1 MYFPIFVSLE
11 HKKCVVIGGG
21 TIAVRR
27 VRTLIKF
34 CGHITVIS
42 PSVCPEME
50 NVIKENKITYYSRHY
65 QPGDGKDAFLLAAC
79 TNDREVNHQAGE
91 EARASGAFVSVAD
104 CKEECNFLFPGIAAE
119 EESGAVIG
127 VCASGKNHSLAKKLT
142 GQCRELLKGLGSL
155 CQ

>member
-1 MYFPIFVSLE
+1 MYFPIFVSLK

-27 VRTLIKF
+27 VRTLLNF
-34 CGHITVIS
+34 CDDITVIS
-42 PSVCPEME
+42 PTICPEME
-50 NVIKENKITYYSRHY
+50 NLVKENKITYCSRRY
-65 QPGDGKDAFLLAAC
+65 QPGDGKDVFLLAAC
-79 TNDREVNHQAGE
+79 TDDRAVNHQAGE
-91 EARASGAFVSVAD
+91 EAKAFGAFVSVAD

-142 GQCRELLKGLGSL
+142 GQCRQLLKESDNLK
-155 CQ
+155 